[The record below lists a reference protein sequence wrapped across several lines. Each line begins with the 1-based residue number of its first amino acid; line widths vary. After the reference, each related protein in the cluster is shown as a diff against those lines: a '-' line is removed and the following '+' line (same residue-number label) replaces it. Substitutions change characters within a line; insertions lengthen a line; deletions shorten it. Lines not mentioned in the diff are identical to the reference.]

1 MKTNKAKPV
10 ELIENE
16 NLQHFPQT
24 CSYDL
29 GTLIGDLLN
38 FAVKHLTI
46 GGRLVFWMPFY
57 RADYKESLLP
67 KHESLKLLA
76 NSEQVLSTYVCRRLL
91 TYEKIAEPESVL
103 SENPS
108 SSYEFDFR
116 ERYFKP
122 TELSR
127 KERRQQKFE
136 ADIAKRPDIL
146 AKLTAGGGSAGG
158 DNL

>member
-1 MKTNKAKPV
+1 M

-16 NLQHFPQT
+16 DLQHFPST
-24 CSYDL
+24 CSYEL
-29 GTLIGDLLN
+29 GTLLGDLMTV
-38 FAVKHLTI
+38 AARHLTI

-67 KHESLKLLA
+67 RHECLRLLA

-91 TYEKIAEPESVL
+91 TYEKVAEPVDGERL
-103 SENPS
+103 GTDQERQT
-108 SSYEFDFR
+108 YEFDFR

-127 KERRQQKFE
+127 KERRQLKFE
-136 ADIAKRPDIL
+136 SNLAKRPGQATD
-146 AKLTAGGGSAGG
+146 

>member
-1 MKTNKAKPV
+1 MKTNKEKPQ
-10 ELIENE
+10 ELVENE

-29 GTLIGDLLN
+29 FHLVADLLD
-38 FAVKHLTI
+38 FAADHLTM

-67 KHESLKLLA
+67 KHECLQLLA

-91 TYEKIAEPESVL
+91 TYEKI
-103 SENPS
+103 SEERDLPS
-108 SSYEFDFR
+108 DKTTEQLAQEKYEFDFR

-122 TELSR
+122 TDLSR
-127 KERRQQKFE
+127 KERRQIKYD
-136 ADIAKRPDIL
+136 ANWAKK
-146 AKLTAGGGSAGG
+146 KLTQAES
-158 DNL
+158 DLE